1 MIQWRQADH
10 HMQLGRLANMYVRA
24 YSSYRLRC
32 EKHLPKEVQYID
44 DCPDS
49 CKLSKPAYHSDY
61 TDTKNKLQFYHS
73 NEKKKNFINQ
83 PIQVVNERAPE
94 NMRERLLVEKLEY
107 ES

>member
-1 MIQWRQADH
+1 
-10 HMQLGRLANMYVRA
+10 MYVRA

-61 TDTKNKLQFYHS
+61 TDTKNKL
-73 NEKKKNFINQ
+73 
-83 PIQVVNERAPE
+83 
-94 NMRERLLVEKLEY
+94 
-107 ES
+107 